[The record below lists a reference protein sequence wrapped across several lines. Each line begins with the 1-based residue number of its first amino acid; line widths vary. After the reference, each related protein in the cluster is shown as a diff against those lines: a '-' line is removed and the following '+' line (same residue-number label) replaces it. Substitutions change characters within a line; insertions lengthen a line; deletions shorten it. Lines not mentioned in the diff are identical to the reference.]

1 MKIPYIHTIAL
12 LIFLTACGNGETE
25 ASHNISDEPR
35 SLSSV
40 VSTPMPTPEIT
51 PVVDNTAWTPVIEI
65 IDGYEMVLVPPGCF
79 MMGSTYGRRDEL
91 PEHEVCFDKPFWI
104 DRTEVTNAQYGS
116 EGVWRGANKPRTN
129 LLWTEARDFC
139 LARGG
144 RLPSEAEWEYAAAGP
159 SDWVYPWGD
168 TFSPD
173 RLLFDKNWFGQPID
187 VGKYPTGASWV
198 GALDM
203 AGNVWE
209 FTRSIYKPY
218 PYDPHD
224 GREDMTDETSR
235 RVFRSGVY
243 SYIDYGIAN
252 SIRFWIRPADS
263 RDWFIGFRCVKDA

>member
-1 MKIPYIHTIAL
+1 MRLILWIPISLMIG
-12 LIFLTACGNGETE
+12 ILTACGGDTSNNTP
-25 ASHNISDEPR
+25 ASNISNTTSQTVPD
-35 SLSSV
+35 
-40 VSTPMPTPEIT
+40 PTPAPEVT
-51 PVVDNTAWTPVIEI
+51 PVTENSTWTPIIET
-65 IDGYEMVLVPPGCF
+65 IDGFEMVLVPPGCF

-91 PEHEVCFDKPFWI
+91 PEHEICFDTAFWI
-104 DRTEVTNAQYGS
+104 DRTEITNAQYGS
-116 EGVWRGANKPRTN
+116 DGAWTGENKPHTN

-144 RLPSEAEWEYAAAGP
+144 KLPSEAEWEYAAAGP
-159 SDWVYPWGD
+159 SDLVYPWGD
-168 TFSPD
+168 TFFAD
-173 RLLFDKNWFGQPID
+173 RLLFDKNWFGQPVD
-187 VGKYPTGASWV
+187 VGRYPDGASWV

-209 FTRSIYKPY
+209 FTRSLYRPY
-218 PYDPHD
+218 PYDPTD

-252 SIRFWIRPADS
+252 SIRFWVRPEDS

>member
-1 MKIPYIHTIAL
+1 MKTLHIYVIVI
-12 LIFLTACGNGETE
+12 LITLVACGGGDNTTT
-25 ASHNISDEPR
+25 ATNPATWSNPNP
-35 SLSSV
+35 
-40 VSTPMPTPEIT
+40 STPEPAPEIT
-51 PVVDNTAWTPVIEI
+51 PVAENSAWTPVIET

-91 PEHEVCFDKPFWI
+91 PEHQICFDKAFWI
-104 DRTEVTNAQYGS
+104 DRTEITNAQYGS
-116 EGVWRGANKPRTN
+116 DGAWTGANKPRTN

-139 LARGG
+139 IGRGG

-159 SDWVYPWGD
+159 SDWVYPWGN
-168 TFSPD
+168 TFFAD
-173 RLLFDKNWFGQPID
+173 RLLFDKNWFGQPVD
-187 VGKYPTGASWV
+187 VGKYPNGASWV

-218 PYDPHD
+218 PYDPTD
-224 GREDMTDETSR
+224 GREDMNDETSR

-243 SYIDYGIAN
+243 SYIDYGVAN
-252 SIRFWIRPADS
+252 SIRFWVRPQDS